1 MRRQFTLAAW
11 LVVIPPIVL
20 ALVPLAMLLSGS
32 LRDAPPGSSGHWT
45 LGNYAALFTDKH
57 ILSVAF
63 NTVWVAVVATT
74 LAIFAGCGMAWL
86 VTRTDIP
93 GRRLLE
99 ALAIVPFLTPGI
111 VTAIGWGILA
121 NPDNG
126 LLNSV
131 FRALTHS
138 TLAPLNIY
146 SYLGVAFVLA
156 FPASGFAYLMML
168 APMRNLS
175 SSFDDAARLSGA
187 GALRTFRS
195 IHLPLL
201 WPALAPV
208 TVLALLRA
216 IEAFEVP
223 VILGT
228 PAGVIVIINYVY
240 QLLKVDTPPK
250 YGLALALSIV
260 IGGIAITAIA
270 FQALDADLRSTVSV
284 TGKEHQQG
292 PVSLGNWT
300 VPSLILIWGY
310 LALAALLPL
319 GTIAVTAFMHV
330 SGVFS
335 AAAITL
341 DNFAGIFHDAA
352 TLRAIA
358 NTLFLVVVCSTLS
371 AALGAAVAYVLHTKR
386 VPLPWLFEALILI
399 PWALPG
405 LIFGLA
411 ALWTYIYIPGAY
423 GTLAG
428 LILAYVTLGIPI
440 AMRSLR
446 SVLRQIGSEFEEAA
460 RAHGA
465 GMATTLR
472 RVVAPLVLPGAIAAW
487 FTLAAI
493 YSRELSATVMLYG
506 FGSETVSVQL
516 LSYWDQ
522 GRGTYVAALSLL
534 LILFLFALY
543 STQQVLV
550 RRYRIGLHP

>member
-57 ILSVAF
+57 ILNVAL
-63 NTVWVAVVATT
+63 NTAWVAIVATT
-74 LAIFAGCGMAWL
+74 LAIFAGCAMAWL

-126 LLNSV
+126 LLNSA

-223 VILGT
+223 GDPRHAGRRHRDHQLRLPVTQSRYAAQVRPSAGAQHRHRRHRDHGDRVPSARRRSPQHRLRHRQRA
-228 PAGVIVIINYVY
+228 PAG
-240 QLLKVDTPPK
+240 TR
-250 YGLALALSIV
+250 SI
-260 IGGIAITAIA
+260 
-270 FQALDADLRSTVSV
+270 
-284 TGKEHQQG
+284 
-292 PVSLGNWT
+292 
-300 VPSLILIWGY
+300 
-310 LALAALLPL
+310 
-319 GTIAVTAFMHV
+319 
-330 SGVFS
+330 
-335 AAAITL
+335 
-341 DNFAGIFHDAA
+341 
-352 TLRAIA
+352 
-358 NTLFLVVVCSTLS
+358 
-371 AALGAAVAYVLHTKR
+371 
-386 VPLPWLFEALILI
+386 
-399 PWALPG
+399 
-405 LIFGLA
+405 
-411 ALWTYIYIPGAY
+411 
-423 GTLAG
+423 
-428 LILAYVTLGIPI
+428 
-440 AMRSLR
+440 
-446 SVLRQIGSEFEEAA
+446 SEF
-460 RAHGA
+460 
-465 GMATTLR
+465 
-472 RVVAPLVLPGAIAAW
+472 
-487 FTLAAI
+487 
-493 YSRELSATVMLYG
+493 
-506 FGSETVSVQL
+506 
-516 LSYWDQ
+516 
-522 GRGTYVAALSLL
+522 GRC
-534 LILFLFALY
+534 
-543 STQQVLV
+543 
-550 RRYRIGLHP
+550 RH